1 MHKYL
6 SHDTA
11 ICRNPP
17 TRDFTGEKKKTWQIL
32 NRATIIY
39 VFTEIQGQPIS
50 RKHDI
55 STKVCW

>member
-1 MHKYL
+1 MTQQYVATHR
-6 SHDTA
+6 HA
-11 ICRNPP
+11 ILQVK
-17 TRDFTGEKKKTWQIL
+17 KKKTWQIL